1 MSKLQLNE
9 LKAPNTGATIGTE
22 YLINGTAKALTRWN
36 SSFVLL
42 SSFNN
47 SSFTDLGTGR
57 IRISFTNAFTGVDY
71 CVSGTAANGTPAA
84 FDVDVEAAW
93 LATSCVVRT
102 VNHQALADCAGC
114 GVFHGTLA

>member
-1 MSKLQLNE
+1 MSE
-9 LKAPNTGATIGTE
+9 LDFRQVKNPDTGESLGTN

-36 SSFVLL
+36 ASYVLL

-57 IRISFTNAFTGVDY
+57 IRINFINAFVGFDY
-71 CVSGTAANGTPAA
+71 CVSGAAANGTPAA

-93 LATSCVVRT
+93 LATSCIVRT
-102 VNHQALADCAGC
+102 VNHQALADRAGC